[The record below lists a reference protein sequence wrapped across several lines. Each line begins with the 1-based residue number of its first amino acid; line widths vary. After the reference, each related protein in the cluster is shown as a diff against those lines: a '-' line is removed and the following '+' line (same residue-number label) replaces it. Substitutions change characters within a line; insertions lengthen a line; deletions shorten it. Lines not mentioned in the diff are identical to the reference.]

1 MSTAQ
6 KILLFAVG
14 ALVLA
19 FFVVIGITTAT
30 EGQKIANSGTA
41 QAKEVSNEYSEIDRS
56 VYDGTDALGST
67 VSELIDTVIED
78 KEELSILVKTNANKT
93 SGTYYN
99 YTMSTANPYT
109 LTVIGTPTP
118 APTKIT
124 EPDFINP
131 DAQFRGKVYKDANNN
146 IIAIE
151 FTQHK

>member
-41 QAKEVSNEYSEIDRS
+41 QAKNVSNEYSEIDRT
-56 VYDGTDALGST
+56 VYDNCDVLGST
-67 VSELIDTVIED
+67 LSDLISSVVEEG
-78 KEELSILVKTNANKT
+78 EELSIIVKTNANQ
-93 SGTYYN
+93 SGVEYN
-99 YTMSTANPYT
+99 YNMDRTKPYKIIK
-109 LTVIGTPTP
+109 LTTSPSIPSN
-118 APTKIT
+118 IT
-124 EPDFINP
+124 DSNYINP
-131 DAQFRGKVYKDANNN
+131 NAQFRGKIFKDANNN

>member
-6 KILLFAVG
+6 KILLFAIG

-41 QAKEVSNEYSEIDRS
+41 QAKEVSNEYSEIDRT
-56 VYDGTDALGST
+56 VYDNTDILGST
-67 VSELIDTVIED
+67 LTDLINTVMED
-78 KEELSILVKTNANKT
+78 SEELAIKVITNANST
-93 SGTYYN
+93 GVLYN
-99 YTMSTANPYT
+99 YDLSTSETYQLVVQTNKNKLATAISSPNY
-109 LTVIGTPTP
+109 
-118 APTKIT
+118 
-124 EPDFINP
+124 INP
-131 DAQFRGKVYKDANNN
+131 NAQFRGKIYKDANKN

>member
-41 QAKEVSNEYSEIDRS
+41 QAKEVSNEYSEIDRT
-56 VYDGTDALGST
+56 VYDNTDILGST
-67 VSELIDTVIED
+67 LADLIDTVDEKD
-78 KEELSILVKTNANKT
+78 EELAIGVHTNANT
-93 SGTYYN
+93 AGDFTYYN
-99 YTMSTANPYT
+99 YTRTDK
-109 LTVIGTPTP
+109 
-118 APTKIT
+118 KIT
-124 EPDFINP
+124 EVTTKTIPTLISDPDYINP
-131 DAQFRGKVYKDANNN
+131 NAQFRGKVYKDANNN

>member
-41 QAKEVSNEYSEIDRS
+41 QAKEVSNEYSEIDRT
-56 VYDGTDALGST
+56 VYDNTDVLGST
-67 VSELIDTVIED
+67 LTDLIDSVVED
-78 KEELSILVKTNANKT
+78 NEELAIGVHTNANAAN
-93 SGTYYN
+93 SFTYYHYTRDGKDITTNTTKLPPVEISNPN
-99 YTMSTANPYT
+99 Y
-109 LTVIGTPTP
+109 
-118 APTKIT
+118 
-124 EPDFINP
+124 INP
-131 DAQFRGKVYKDANNN
+131 NAQFQGKVYKDANNN

>member
-41 QAKEVSNEYSEIDRS
+41 QAKEASQEYSEIDRS
-56 VYDGTDALGST
+56 VYDGTDVLGST
-67 VSELIDTVIED
+67 VTELIDTVIEK
-78 KEELSILVKTNANKT
+78 KEELSIWVKTNANKT
-93 SGTYYN
+93 TGAFYN
-99 YTMSTANPYT
+99 YSINSTAPYT
-109 LTVIGTPTP
+109 LTAIASPTPTP
-118 APTKIT
+118 KRIT
-124 EPDFINP
+124 ETNYINP
-131 DAQFRGKVYKDANNN
+131 DAQFRGKIYKDANNN

>member
-41 QAKEVSNEYSEIDRS
+41 QAKEVSNEYSEIDRT
-56 VYDGTDALGST
+56 VYDNADVLGST
-67 VSELIDTVIED
+67 ITELINKVIDED
-78 KEELSILVKTNANKT
+78 EELAIIVKTNANIT
-93 SGTYYN
+93 GVEYN
-99 YTMSTANPYT
+99 YDMSTTKPYT
-109 LTVIGTPTP
+109 ITELTSKSKSPTVITDPSY
-118 APTKIT
+118 
-124 EPDFINP
+124 INP
-131 DAQFRGKVYKDANNN
+131 DAQFRGKVYKNANNN